1 MSAERTTMLLFK
13 RGTRT
18 QEYIAQ
24 YNKEHPNHGGFTMAP
39 IKRHPVVGWDLLW
52 EQGFSDYQCG
62 LMWRIVLRKMEQRKR
77 ESAGGGLRTAN

>member
-1 MSAERTTMLLFK
+1 MLLFK

-18 QEYIAQ
+18 QEFIAQ
-24 YNKEHPNHGGFTMAP
+24 HCKEYPGRGGFAMAP

-62 LMWRIVLRKMEQRKR
+62 LMWRIVLRKMEQKKR

>member
-1 MSAERTTMLLFK
+1 MLLFK

-18 QEYIAQ
+18 EEARAQ
-24 YNKEHPNHGGFTMAP
+24 HCKEPLGRGGFTMAP
-39 IKRHPVVGWDLLW
+39 IPRHPVVGWDLLW

-62 LMWRIVLRKMEQRKR
+62 LMWRIFLRKMEQRKR

>member
-1 MSAERTTMLLFK
+1 MLLFK

-18 QEYIAQ
+18 QEFIKQ
-24 YNKEHPNHGGFTMAP
+24 HCKDGLGRGGFAMAP
-39 IKRHPVVGWDLLW
+39 IPRHPVVGWDLLW

-62 LMWRIVLRKMEQRKR
+62 LLWRIFLRKMEQKKR